1 MKLLTAHDDGGD
13 DPVLVNHHL
22 SRWRIAAVA
31 ELPQLHV
38 TRKEFDALVEKDCS
52 TL

>member
-1 MKLLTAHDDGGD
+1 MKLLTAHDEGGD
-13 DPVLVNHHL
+13 DLVNHHL
-22 SRWRIAAVA
+22 SRWRIAVVA